1 MKVSKKRVGAI
12 FRKELREYRRN
23 RSLVTGMAIIPLVFL
38 AQPLTAVFT
47 TSASAAAEL
56 AHRHELLYVLG
67 IPALVPATLAAYAVV
82 GERQQGTL
90 EPVLGTPI
98 RSDELLLAKALAVL
112 IPSVGISYVVYGVFL
127 ASVELFA
134 QRSVADALVRG
145 PDVLSQSVRGDLV
158 SRRCPK
164 RQLESLWFEE
174 FVLRCRL
181 ELDVLGLPLSQFVAN
196 SKGHEYEGGIIGRH
210 EDVRAVPGG
219 RIEKHAFPHGRRA
232 HWEFAHGR
240 CRQGTIDRTAT
251 SGDCEAVIALRWRL
265 RYVGWEGCPAGEVF
279 LAEQRREAVT
289 QDDDV
294 RPHGR
299 PDDVSG
305 HPTTHRVDYFDRT
318 LGCLLAPQIAA
329 EGLCREP
336 TEQLATIG
344 SIREWVV

>member
-127 ASVELFA
+127 ACVELFA
-134 QRSVADALVRG
+134 PRSVVDALVRG
-145 PDVLSQSVRGDLV
+145 PDVLSQLLFTPLLAAWSIWLGVAISARSSDVRVAQQVGALA
-158 SRRCPK
+158 
-164 RQLESLWFEE
+164 SLPSIA
-174 FVLRCRL
+174 VTTLIAVKVIHATL
-181 ELDVLGLPLSQFVAN
+181 ALALGLGA
-196 SKGHEYEGGIIGRH
+196 
-210 EDVRAVPGG
+210 
-219 RIEKHAFPHGRRA
+219 
-232 HWEFAHGR
+232 
-240 CRQGTIDRTAT
+240 
-251 SGDCEAVIALRWRL
+251 ALLLGNRLGWR
-265 RYVGWEGCPAGEVF
+265 V
-279 LAEQRREAVT
+279 
-289 QDDDV
+289 
-294 RPHGR
+294 
-299 PDDVSG
+299 VSAL
-305 HPTTHRVDYFDRT
+305 FDRERLIT
-318 LGCLLAPQIAA
+318 G
-329 EGLCREP
+329 
-336 TEQLATIG
+336 TG
-344 SIREWVV
+344 S